1 MSRKAGEEKNLVHL
15 KKGGILVI
23 LEELRYSK
31 DHAWARLDEDN
42 RITIGIS
49 DYAQEE
55 LGDISGITL
64 PEEGD
69 EVIKDESFGS
79 IESQDELTD
88 LFSPLSGEII
98 EINQELLDS
107 PEIINEDPYQDGW
120 ILRIDVS
127 STTDYYE
134 LLTAEEYD
142 EYLKEIIGEE
152 PVEVEN
158 EEEEEE

>member
-1 MSRKAGEEKNLVHL
+1 
-15 KKGGILVI
+15 LVI

-31 DHAWARLDEDN
+31 DHAWARLDDDN

-49 DYAQEE
+49 AYAQEE

-69 EVIKDESFGS
+69 EVIKDEAFGS
-79 IESQDELTD
+79 IESQDEVTD
-88 LFSPLSGEII
+88 LFSPLNGEVI

-120 ILRIDVS
+120 ILRIDVA

-134 LLTAEEYD
+134 LLTAEEYE
-142 EYLKEIIGEE
+142 EYLKEIVGEE
-152 PVEVEN
+152 PVEVEK
-158 EEEEEE
+158 EEEEEEE

>member
-1 MSRKAGEEKNLVHL
+1 MA
-15 KKGGILVI
+15 I

-31 DHAWARLDEDN
+31 DHAWARLDDDN

-49 DYAQEE
+49 NYAQEE

-69 EVIKDESFGS
+69 EVVKDESFGS
-79 IESQDELTD
+79 LESQDDGID
-88 LFSPLSGEII
+88 LFSPLSGEIV
-98 EINQELLDS
+98 EINHELLDS

-120 ILRIDVS
+120 IIRIDVT
-127 STTDYYE
+127 STTEYYE

-152 PVEVEN
+152 PVE
-158 EEEEEE
+158 EEEEEEEE

>member
-1 MSRKAGEEKNLVHL
+1 
-15 KKGGILVI
+15 LVI

-31 DHAWARLDEDN
+31 DHTWARLDDDN

-49 DYAQEE
+49 NYAQEE
-55 LGDISGITL
+55 VGDISGINL

-69 EVIKDESFGS
+69 EVVKDESFGS
-79 IESQDELTD
+79 LESQDEVTD
-88 LFSPLSGEII
+88 LFSPLNGEIV

-134 LLTAEEYD
+134 MLTSEEYD

-152 PVEVEN
+152 PVEVEI